1 MRQVS
6 NVIAGDFVKEVMRYT
21 RIQSSDFIKVRYYFV
36 AVQFPYINIKEARG
50 HWSSVVY
57 VVCPCH
63 HCQ

>member
-6 NVIAGDFVKEVMRYT
+6 NVIEGDFVKEVMHYT

-50 HWSSVVY
+50 H
-57 VVCPCH
+57 
-63 HCQ
+63 